1 MVPGGS
7 RRGGGHDA
15 VGRFSTAS
23 QWRLGVEP
31 RRARTGWRRVER
43 PRSIAEEPR
52 TGRGE
57 HGAWPAT
64 LTRTAASAQQ
74 KQGREGESRE
84 SRGKRERNL
93 IDFKFESFSK
103 FSINTRKKFEYERC
117 SKIQILPLLFQ
128 AGFHLRLKS
137 KVNLKSRRTYVIS
150 RFEFELKISSTIVWK
165 LENI

>member
-23 QWRLGVEP
+23 PWRLGVEP

-64 LTRTAASAQQ
+64 LTRTTTSAQQ

-84 SRGKRERNL
+84 RIEREKNRDL
-93 IDFKFESFSK
+93 IQKFNIFS
-103 FSINTRKKFEYERC
+103 
-117 SKIQILPLLFQ
+117 QI
-128 AGFHLRLKS
+128 S
-137 KVNLKSRRTYVIS
+137 VET
-150 RFEFELKISSTIVWK
+150 
-165 LENI
+165 